1 MNLRFLISGV
11 MTLVCLGAGWA
22 VIAQRQDLEHLQ
34 VERQAQL
41 TALSQDSAAPTPGGA
56 KPAEAGSAPAQEE
69 SSSELL
75 QLRSEVTRLTQRKQA
90 LANVQ
95 AENEQLRMK
104 LAYRATNASPGT
116 LLPPGFIRK
125 SQAQMVGFNSP
136 QDTIQ
141 TLLWAIHNR
150 DSNTFLQSLA
160 PEAAAIMQARFQQP
174 GHSFEELF
182 RGSEALAGMAVVEQH
197 QLPDGS
203 IEVKVQMGPS
213 DVFSEGIKFRQ
224 VNGQWKLAQPF

>member
-22 VIAQRQDLEHLQ
+22 VIAQRQELEHLQ
-34 VERQAQL
+34 GQRQAQL
-41 TALSQDSAAPTPGGA
+41 TALSQDSAAPTPDEA
-56 KPAEAGSAPAQEE
+56 KPAETESALAQAGGST
-69 SSSELL
+69 ELL

-90 LANVQ
+90 LANVR
-95 AENEQLRMK
+95 AENEQLRTK
-104 LAYRATNASPGT
+104 LAYRATNAPSGT

-150 DSNTFLQSLA
+150 DSNTVLQALT
-160 PEAAAIMQARFQQP
+160 PEAAGTMQARFQQP
-174 GHSFEELF
+174 GHSFEEFF

-203 IEVKVQMGPS
+203 IEMKVQMGPS
-213 DVFSEGIKFRQ
+213 DIFSEGIKLRQ